1 MVEGITGQMYA
12 VKVKTKDGEGARR
25 ALAKLGVL
33 DHRWKIGHQK
43 GGLLIPVTRKSI
55 KGFIIVNV
63 KLDKQEKKPLG
74 DLSSALKGLLTKE
87 ELGKISRSFD
97 IIGSVAVLEIDEL
110 PEEKEK
116 LVADTM
122 LGVFP
127 SVKTVCKKTGAI
139 EDEYRVRP
147 VKVLAGNGTVTIY
160 TEHGCRM
167 RLDVGKVYFSPRLS
181 TERLRVAR
189 QVAAGERVLV
199 MFAGVGPYA
208 LLIAREQP
216 GARVWAVEKNPPAV
230 EYMKENIGLNK
241 LEGRVEAF
249 LGDVRE
255 VVPKLG
261 MKFDRVVMPLPKDA
275 GDFLDVAF
283 AAMEKNG
290 IVHFYGFGKGEEEAE
305 KTIEEAAKRE
315 NVKLKI
321 LSCRKCGEI
330 GPKTYRLVVD
340 AQVV

>member
-1 MVEGITGQMYA
+1 MYA
-12 VKVKTKDGEGARR
+12 VRAKAADGETVRR

-33 DHRWKIGHQK
+33 DHSCKISRREKTGF
-43 GGLLIPVTRKSI
+43 LLIPVTKKSI
-55 KGFIIVNV
+55 PGFTVV
-63 KLDKQEKKPLG
+63 DTKLEKQEKKPLG

-97 IIGSVAVLEIDEL
+97 IIGSVAVLEIEL

-147 VKVLAGNGTVTIY
+147 VKVLAGDGTETIY
-160 TEHGCRM
+160 VEHGCRM
-167 RLDVGKVYFSPRLS
+167 KLDVGRVYFSPRLS

-189 QVAAGERVLV
+189 QVKAGERVLV

-216 GARVWAVEKNPPAV
+216 GAHVWAVEKNPPAV
-230 EYMKENIGLNK
+230 EYMRENIGLNK
-241 LEGRVEAF
+241 LDGRVEAF

-255 VVPKLG
+255 VVPRLG
-261 MKFDRVVMPLPKDA
+261 MKFDRIVMPLPKDA

-283 AAMEKNG
+283 AALEKNG

>member
-1 MVEGITGQMYA
+1 MYA
-12 VKVKTKDGEGARR
+12 VKAKAGEGETVRK

-33 DHRWKIGHQK
+33 DHSCKISREKTGF
-43 GGLLIPVTRKSI
+43 LLIPVTKKSI
-55 KGFIIVNV
+55 PGFTVV
-63 KLDKQEKKPLG
+63 ADTKLEKQEKKPLG
-74 DLSSALKGLLTKE
+74 DLSSALKGLLTEE

-122 LGVFP
+122 LGIFP

-147 VKVLAGNGTVTIY
+147 VKVLAGDGTETIY
-160 TEHGCRM
+160 IEHGCRM
-167 RLDVGKVYFSPRLS
+167 KLDVGKVYFSPRLS

-189 QVAAGERVLV
+189 QVKAGERVLV

-230 EYMKENIGLNK
+230 EYMKENISLNK

-249 LGDVRE
+249 LGDVRA
-255 VVPKLG
+255 VVPTLG

-283 AAMEKNG
+283 AAMKKNG
-290 IVHFYGFGKGEEEAE
+290 IVHFYGFGKSEEEAE
-305 KTIEEAAKRE
+305 KTIEGAAKRE
-315 NVKLKI
+315 KVKLKI
-321 LSCRKCGEI
+321 LSSRKCGEI

-340 AQVV
+340 AQII